1 MTLEPGAPSD
11 YLVGHVEDALARD
24 PRVSEQGLHVAIAAG
39 RKVFVTGTVSTPDR
53 HRAVDRVVTELL
65 PGFELHN
72 QSTVADYPEPP
83 LLDEE
88 HLA

>member
-1 MTLEPGAPSD
+1 MTLEQGGPPD

-24 PRVSEQGLHVAIAAG
+24 PRVNEQGLHVAIAA

-53 HRAVDRVVTELL
+53 HRAVEQVVTELL
-65 PGFELHN
+65 PDFELHN
-72 QSTVADYPEPP
+72 EATVSDYPELP
-83 LLDEE
+83 DEE

>member
-1 MTLEPGAPSD
+1 MTLEPGVPSD

-24 PRVSEQGLHVAIAAG
+24 PRVSEQGLHVAIAA

-53 HRAVDRVVTELL
+53 HHAVDDVVRELL
-65 PGFELHN
+65 PDFELHN
-72 QSTVADYPEPP
+72 EATVADYPEAA
-83 LLDEE
+83 DEE